1 MVAETANRPRARK
14 RSKRNPEGVMS
25 IVEHIQELRSRLL
38 KAILGIFFGTIIG
51 FIWYQYSF
59 TLGPW
64 KLPFGN
70 LTLGPAHFMSLGEIL
85 KEPYCQLPP
94 EQRFGGA
101 DSTECRLLA
110 TSPFEMFLLRL
121 KVGAIAGLVISAPFW
136 LYQIWAYIT
145 PGLVRRERRNTLIAV
160 TAAALLFVAGAVLA
174 YFVVH
179 FGLEFLLMVGD
190 NAQIAALTGGQYFNF
205 ILVLIVIFGVSFE
218 LPLFIVM
225 LNIVGVLPYETM
237 KEKRRLIILVLFI
250 FAAFM
255 TPGQEPYSMVAM
267 AISLTIL
274 MEIAIQFARIND
286 KRRAK
291 SRPDWMDL
299 DDDVASGPVTSSG
312 GIGDP
317 GGIDAPS
324 SVSAPDSIDGTTPVD
339 GVAPIGGASAIGGT
353 APVGPTAPVGGTV
366 GATPA
371 QGPRTRTTRNSRPA
385 PPAAPPAEVTPDLS
399 TRSSSDFDDVL

>member
-1 MVAETANRPRARK
+1 
-14 RSKRNPEGVMS
+14 MS

-38 KAILGIFFGTIIG
+38 KALAAILVATIVG
-51 FIWYQYSF
+51 FTWYQFSF

-64 KLPFGN
+64 KLPFGDA
-70 LTLGPAHFMSLGEIL
+70 TLGPAHFKSLGELL

-101 DSTECRLLA
+101 DSAECRLLA
-110 TSPFEMFLLRL
+110 TSPFEMFMLRL
-121 KVGAIAGLVISAPFW
+121 KVGALAGLVLSAPFW

-145 PGLVRRERRNTLIAV
+145 PGLVRKERRNTLIAV
-160 TAAALLFVAGAVLA
+160 ASAALLFAIGAVMA
-174 YFVVH
+174 YFVVL
-179 FGLEFLLMVGD
+179 FALEFLLQMGD
-190 NAQIAALTGGQYFNF
+190 NAQIAALTGERYFNF
-205 ILVLIVIFGVSFE
+205 LLALILIFGVSFE
-218 LPLFIVM
+218 LPLFIIM
-225 LNIVGVLPYETM
+225 LNVVGVLRYETM
-237 KEKRRLIILVLFI
+237 KDKRRLIILLLFI

-255 TPGQEPYSMVAM
+255 TPGQDPVSMMVLAT
-267 AISLTIL
+267 SLTVL
-274 MEIAIQFARIND
+274 MEIAIQFTRIND
-286 KRRAK
+286 KRREND
-291 SRPDWMDL
+291 RPEWMDL

-324 SVSAPDSIDGTTPVD
+324 SLSAPDSIDGTTPVD

-366 GATPA
+366 GVTPA

-385 PPAAPPAEVTPDLS
+385 PPAAPPPEVTPDLS

>member
-1 MVAETANRPRARK
+1 
-14 RSKRNPEGVMS
+14 MS

-38 KAILGIFFGTIIG
+38 KALAAILVGTIVG
-51 FIWYQYSF
+51 FTWYQFSF

-64 KLPFGN
+64 KLPFGDA
-70 LTLGPAHFMSLGEIL
+70 TLGPAHFKSLGELL

-101 DSTECRLLA
+101 DSNECRLLA

-145 PGLVRRERRNTLIAV
+145 PGLVRKERRNTFVAV

-179 FGLEFLLMVGD
+179 VGLDFLLQVGD
-190 NAQIAALTGGQYFNF
+190 NAQIPALTGERYFNF
-205 ILVLIVIFGVSFE
+205 ILGLILVFGVSFE

-225 LNIVGVLPYETM
+225 LNVVGVLKYETM
-237 KEKRRLIILVLFI
+237 KEKRRLIILLLFI

-267 AISLTIL
+267 AVSLCIL
-274 MEIAIQFARIND
+274 MEFAIQFARIND
-286 KRRAK
+286 KRRENN
-291 SRPDWMDL
+291 RPEWMDL
-299 DDDVASGPVTSSG
+299 DDDVASGPITASG
-312 GIGDP
+312 GIGEI
-317 GGIDAPS
+317 GGIDAPTP
-324 SVSAPDSIDGTTPVD
+324 VSATGAVGGP
-339 GVAPIGGASAIGGT
+339 APIAGTSPVGGASAIGGT

-366 GATPA
+366 GVTPA

>member
-1 MVAETANRPRARK
+1 
-14 RSKRNPEGVMS
+14 MS

-38 KAILGIFFGTIIG
+38 KAIVGIFFGTIIG

-64 KLPFGN
+64 KLPFGDA
-70 LTLGPAHFMSLGEIL
+70 TFGPARFMSLGELL

-101 DSTECRLLA
+101 GSEECRLLA

-145 PGLVRRERRNTLIAV
+145 PGLVRKERRNTLIAV
-160 TAAALLFVAGAVLA
+160 TAAALLFIAGAVLA

-179 FGLEFLLMVGD
+179 FGLQFLLMVGD

-205 ILVLIVIFGVSFE
+205 ILGLIVIFGVSFE

-225 LNIVGVLPYETM
+225 LNIVGVLRYETM
-237 KEKRRLIILVLFI
+237 KEKRRLIILMLFI

-267 AISLTIL
+267 AVSLCLL

-286 KRRAK
+286 RRRERE
-291 SRPDWMDL
+291 RPEWMDL
-299 DDDVASGPVTSSG
+299 DDDQSSGPITASG
-312 GIGDP
+312 GIGES
-317 GGIDAPS
+317 GGIAAPTP
-324 SVSAPDSIDGTTPVD
+324 VSASGAVGGTSPID
-339 GVAPIGGASAIGGT
+339 GVAPIGGSGPVAGT
-353 APVGPTAPVGGTV
+353 APVNASPT
-366 GATPA
+366 
-371 QGPRTRTTRNSRPA
+371 PRTRPTRNSRPA
-385 PPAAPPAEVTPDLS
+385 PPAPPQPDATPDLS
-399 TRSSSDFDDVL
+399 TRSSTDFDDVL

>member
-38 KAILGIFFGTIIG
+38 KALAAILVGTIVG
-51 FIWYQYSF
+51 FTWYQFSF

-64 KLPFGN
+64 KLPFGDA
-70 LTLGPAHFMSLGEIL
+70 TLGPAHFKSLGELL

-101 DSTECRLLA
+101 DSNECRLLA

-145 PGLVRRERRNTLIAV
+145 PGLVRKERRNTFVAV

-179 FGLEFLLMVGD
+179 VGLDFLLQVGD
-190 NAQIAALTGGQYFNF
+190 NAQIPALTGERYFNF
-205 ILVLIVIFGVSFE
+205 ILGLILVFGVSFE

-225 LNIVGVLPYETM
+225 LNVVGVLKYETM
-237 KEKRRLIILVLFI
+237 KEKRRLIILLLFI

-267 AISLTIL
+267 AVSLCIL
-274 MEIAIQFARIND
+274 MEFAIQFARIND
-286 KRRAK
+286 KRRENN
-291 SRPDWMDL
+291 RPEWMDL

-324 SVSAPDSIDGTTPVD
+324 SLSAPDSIDGTTPVD
-339 GVAPIGGASAIGGT
+339 GVAPIGG
-353 APVGPTAPVGGTV
+353 TAPVGGTV
-366 GATPA
+366 GVTPA

-385 PPAAPPAEVTPDLS
+385 PPAAPPPEVTPDLS

>member
-1 MVAETANRPRARK
+1 
-14 RSKRNPEGVMS
+14 MS

-38 KAILGIFFGTIIG
+38 KALAGILVGTIVG
-51 FIWYQYSF
+51 FTWYQFSF

-64 KLPFGN
+64 KLPFGDA
-70 LTLGPAHFMSLGEIL
+70 TFGPAHFKSLGELL

-101 DSTECRLLA
+101 DSSECRLLA
-110 TSPFEMFLLRL
+110 TSPFEMFMLRL
-121 KVGAIAGLVISAPFW
+121 KVGALAGLVLSAPFW

-145 PGLVRRERRNTLIAV
+145 PGLVRKERRNTLIAV
-160 TAAALLFVAGAVLA
+160 ASAALLFAIGAVMA
-174 YFVVH
+174 YFVVL
-179 FGLEFLLMVGD
+179 FALDFLLQMGD
-190 NAQIAALTGGQYFNF
+190 NAQIAALTGERYFNF
-205 ILVLIVIFGVSFE
+205 LLALILIFGVSFE
-218 LPLFIVM
+218 LPLFIIM
-225 LNIVGVLPYETM
+225 LNVVGVLRYETM
-237 KEKRRLIILVLFI
+237 KDKRRLIILLLFI

-255 TPGQEPYSMVAM
+255 TPGQDPVSMLVLAT
-267 AISLTIL
+267 SLTVL
-274 MEIAIQFARIND
+274 MEVAIQFTRIND
-286 KRRAK
+286 KRRENN
-291 SRPDWMDL
+291 RPDWMDL

-324 SVSAPDSIDGTTPVD
+324 SLSAPHAVNGTTPVD

-353 APVGPTAPVGGTV
+353 APVGGTV
-366 GATPA
+366 GVTPA

>member
-1 MVAETANRPRARK
+1 MTAPTKRPRARK
-14 RSKRNPEGVMS
+14 RNKRDPEGVMS

-38 KAILGIFFGTIIG
+38 KAIVGIFFGTIIG

-70 LTLGPAHFMSLGEIL
+70 ATFGPAHFMSLGEIL

-179 FGLEFLLMVGD
+179 VGLDFLLQVGI
-190 NAQIAALTGGQYFNF
+190 NAQIPALTGERYFNF
-205 ILVLIVIFGVSFE
+205 ILGLIVIFGVSFE

-225 LNIVGVLPYETM
+225 LNVVGVLPYETM
-237 KEKRRLIILVLFI
+237 KDKRRLITLLLFI

-267 AISLTIL
+267 AVSLTIL

-299 DDDVASGPVTSSG
+299 DDDQSSGPIAASG
-312 GIGDP
+312 GIGQL
-317 GGIDAPS
+317 GGIDAPAP
-324 SVSAPDSIDGTTPVD
+324 VSAS
-339 GVAPIGGASAIGGT
+339 GAVGGT
-353 APVGPTAPVGGTV
+353 APVGRTAPVSGPGAV
-366 GATPA
+366 GAPSPVGTS
-371 QGPRTRTTRNSRPA
+371 PRPTTRPTRNSRPA

-399 TRSSSDFDDVL
+399 TRSGSDFDDVL

>member
-1 MVAETANRPRARK
+1 
-14 RSKRNPEGVMS
+14 MS

-38 KAILGIFFGTIIG
+38 KALAAILVGTIVG
-51 FIWYQYSF
+51 FTWYQFSF

-64 KLPFGN
+64 KLPFGDA
-70 LTLGPAHFMSLGEIL
+70 TFGPAHFKSLGELL
-85 KEPYCQLPP
+85 KEPYCQLPA

-101 DSTECRLLA
+101 DSAECRLLA
-110 TSPFEMFLLRL
+110 TSPFEMFMLRL
-121 KVGAIAGLVISAPFW
+121 KVGALAGLVLSAPFW

-145 PGLVRRERRNTLIAV
+145 PGLVRKERRNTLIAV
-160 TAAALLFVAGAVLA
+160 ASAALLFAIGAVMA
-174 YFVVH
+174 YFVVL
-179 FGLEFLLMVGD
+179 FALDFLLQMGD
-190 NAQIAALTGGQYFNF
+190 NAQIAALTGERYFNF
-205 ILVLIVIFGVSFE
+205 LLALILIFGVSFE
-218 LPLFIVM
+218 LPLFIIM
-225 LNIVGVLPYETM
+225 LNVVGVLRYETM
-237 KEKRRLIILVLFI
+237 KDKRRLIILLLFI

-255 TPGQEPYSMVAM
+255 TPGQDPVSMMVLAT
-267 AISLTIL
+267 SLTVL
-274 MEIAIQFARIND
+274 MEIAIQFTRIND
-286 KRRAK
+286 KRRENN
-291 SRPDWMDL
+291 RPEWMDL

-324 SVSAPDSIDGTTPVD
+324 SLSAPDSIDGTTPVD

-353 APVGPTAPVGGTV
+353 APVGSAAPVGGTV
-366 GATPA
+366 GVTPA

>member
-1 MVAETANRPRARK
+1 
-14 RSKRNPEGVMS
+14 MS

-38 KAILGIFFGTIIG
+38 KAIVGIFFGTIIG

-70 LTLGPAHFMSLGEIL
+70 ATFGPAHFMSLGEIL

-179 FGLEFLLMVGD
+179 VGLDFLLQVGI
-190 NAQIAALTGGQYFNF
+190 NAQIPALTGERYFNF
-205 ILVLIVIFGVSFE
+205 ILGLIVIFGVSFE
-218 LPLFIVM
+218 LPLFIIM
-225 LNIVGVLPYETM
+225 LNVVGVLHYETM
-237 KEKRRLIILVLFI
+237 KDKRRLIILLLFI

-267 AISLTIL
+267 AVSLTIL

-299 DDDVASGPVTSSG
+299 DDDQSSGPIAASG
-312 GIGDP
+312 GIGQL
-317 GGIDAPS
+317 GGIDAPAP
-324 SVSAPDSIDGTTPVD
+324 VSAS
-339 GVAPIGGASAIGGT
+339 GAVGGT
-353 APVGPTAPVGGTV
+353 APVGRTAPVSGPGAV
-366 GATPA
+366 GAPSPVGTSPH
-371 QGPRTRTTRNSRPA
+371 PTTRPTRNSRPA

-399 TRSSSDFDDVL
+399 TRSGSDFDDVL